1 MTVLDAD
8 RFPSIRVRQNSDE
21 RRLLLCLHN
30 RAAVNA
36 GAFADWYRGDHL
48 TRLRDVLGP
57 SAALYIYHAA
67 PAPSW
72 AGITFAWEY
81 MTLIDLGDDDA
92 AAALRAVAAYEEE
105 DGRFAENVG
114 PGHAIWP
121 MRAIGPLFRADRADA
136 VDMDQLY
143 FALTN
148 PIPGERDAFHRW
160 YETIHV
166 PEVIQHLPEYVGAQR
181 FIYDELDAPRS
192 SAWEFITIYNV
203 VTPDVIAMQENIPVV
218 AVEKFEPLQSILPD
232 SAACSWTSMLSSSG
246 RDS

>member
-1 MTVLDAD
+1 MNIFDAN
-8 RFPSIRVRQNSDE
+8 RFPSIQIEQTAYE
-21 RRLLLCLHN
+21 RRLLLCVHN
-30 RAAVNA
+30 RATTNA

-48 TRLRDVLGP
+48 TGLRKVLGP
-57 SAALYIYHAA
+57 PVAVHIYHAA

-72 AGITFAWEY
+72 AGSSFPWEY
-81 MTLIDLGDDDA
+81 MTLLDLGDGDA
-92 AAALRAVAAYEEE
+92 ANAARAVAGYEEQ
-105 DGRFAENVG
+105 DGQFAEHIG
-114 PGHAIWP
+114 ADHAVWP
-121 MRAIGPLFRADRADA
+121 VRAIGPMFRDVRAGA
-136 VDMDQLY
+136 IDMDQLY

-148 PIPGERDAFHRW
+148 PIPGEREAFDRW

-166 PEVIQHLPEYVGAQR
+166 PEVIEHLPEYVGAQR
-181 FIYDELDAPRS
+181 FIYEELDAPRS

-203 VTPDVIAMQENIPVV
+203 RTSDVIAMQENIPVV